1 MYYVLAINI
10 LFWLP
15 GVVLLLLK
23 PFPLDQVQSLALLL
37 FGIKNVLNLKPRF
50 FKLIILR

>member
-15 GVVLLLLK
+15 GVVLLLK

-37 FGIKNVLNLKPRF
+37 FGIKNVLNLKPKF